1 MANIAMEAKLDFTAE
16 EINTLLRRM
25 ANIYPVGSVYIS
37 MDNIDPSTLFGGTW
51 TKIESRFLLASG
63 TYNIASGETW
73 TFEAD
78 RAITADDDIHMG
90 GKIQHTHTDGTLAA
104 SIDMYTTDKRSVRGL
119 GVMGMERVAI
129 DTSGSNVNNR
139 NRFLDDVTEND
150 TSTTDDDTY
159 LLNVKTDKEA
169 SGGYGAKVHG
179 VTDAQTSLPP
189 YIVVNMWY
197 RAA

>member
-25 ANIYPVGSVYIS
+25 TNIYPVGSIYIS
-37 MDNIDPSTLFGGTW
+37 MDNIDPSTLFGGTQ

-63 TYNIASGETW
+63 SYGIATGETW

-78 RAITADDDIHMG
+78 PTITADDDIHMG
-90 GKIQHTHTDGTLAA
+90 GKIQHTHKDGTLAA
-104 SIDMYTTDKRSVRGL
+104 SIAIYDNTADARHYGIL
-119 GVMGMERVAI
+119 GMEKVRIDKSGSPVNNVNVFVDDVDEKVVE
-129 DTSGSNVNNR
+129 DTS
-139 NRFLDDVTEND
+139 
-150 TSTTDDDTY
+150 DDTF
-159 LLNVKTDKEA
+159 LLDVRKKEA
-169 SGGYGAKVHG
+169 TITYGAKVHG